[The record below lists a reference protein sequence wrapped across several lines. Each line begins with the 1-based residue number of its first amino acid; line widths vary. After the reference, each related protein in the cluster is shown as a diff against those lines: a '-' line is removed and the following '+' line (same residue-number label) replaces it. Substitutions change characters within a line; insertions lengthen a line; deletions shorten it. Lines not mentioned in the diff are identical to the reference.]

1 VNNFIRHIVASMISL
16 VIIILL
22 KDWDWIPEN
31 HTKPITN
38 WIFYYNLGITF
49 INTLISLSIVVYVWM
64 GITKRFKKLH
74 NYLIKSFFPP
84 FVSTFFIAVFILFMQ
99 FLWKW
104 VDELVGKGL
113 EIDVILKF
121 IFYSAARL
129 VPLSLPIAVLIAS
142 LMTIGN
148 LGEKYELSAIKS
160 AGISLRKILN
170 PLLLFSVIIALF
182 SYFYSDNFIPYANLK
197 NGTLLY
203 DIQKK
208 KPTINIREGE
218 FYNGL
223 DGYSIKVKRKDSE
236 TNKLYNILIYDH
248 SSKNSN
254 DKVIVAD
261 SGEMKLSENEKFLEL
276 TLYNGS
282 SYIEVYNNKRNQKF
296 PHQQINFEK
305 DLIRFDLATFGFE
318 RTDENIY
325 KGHYSMM
332 SSNQLSSSIDSLN
345 IKYTNRKEH
354 FKNNIIDKFHLNK
367 FNKNKDSTSEIIN
380 YRSEIEVY
388 DYAVNK
394 VRSMKALLKS
404 NTDDLNYRKTIIV
417 RHKIEWHRKLS
428 LAFACIILF
437 IIGSSLGAIIRK
449 GGFGIPIL
457 VSILFFVIY
466 HVINTYGEKQAK
478 ELLMDPT
485 IGMWLANLIFL
496 PISLF
501 LLYKATTDSSI
512 LDLSYYKNPIINLIY
527 GKKSNKSN

>member
-1 VNNFIRHIVASMISL
+1 
-16 VIIILL
+16 
-22 KDWDWIPEN
+22 
-31 HTKPITN
+31 
-38 WIFYYNLGITF
+38 
-49 INTLISLSIVVYVWM
+49 
-64 GITKRFKKLH
+64 
-74 NYLIKSFFPP
+74 
-84 FVSTFFIAVFILFMQ
+84 MQ

-113 EIDVILKF
+113 DIDIILKF
-121 IFYSAARL
+121 IFYAAARF
-129 VPLSLPIAVLIAS
+129 VPLALPIAILIAS

-148 LGEKYELSAIKS
+148 LGERYELSAIKS
-160 AGISLRKILN
+160 AGISLRKTLK
-170 PLLLFSVIIALF
+170 PLFFISFLIAMF

-223 DGYSIKVKRKDSE
+223 DGFSIKIEKKDSE

-282 SYIEVYNNKRNQKF
+282 SYIEVYNNERNRKFAHQK
-296 PHQQINFEK
+296 INFEK
-305 DLIRFDLATFGFE
+305 DLMRFDLETFGFK
-318 RTDENIY
+318 RTDESIY

-332 SSNQLSSSIDSLN
+332 SSKQLLSSIDSLN
-345 IKYTNRKEH
+345 SKYSQRKEH
-354 FKNNIIDKFHLNK
+354 FKSNIIDKFHFNK
-367 FNKNKDSTSEIIN
+367 FKEIKDTSSKLSNNKSK
-380 YRSEIEVY
+380 IEVY
-388 DYAVNK
+388 DYAINK
-394 VRSMKALLKS
+394 VRSMKSLLKS
-404 NTDDLNYRKTIIV
+404 NADDLNYRKTIIV
-417 RHKIEWHRKLS
+417 RHKIEFHRKLS

-437 IIGSSLGAIIRK
+437 IIGASLGAIIRK

-457 VSILFFVIY
+457 VSILFFILY

-478 ELLMDPT
+478 ELMMDPI

-501 LLYKATTDSSI
+501 LLYKATSDSSI
-512 LDLSYYKNPIINLIY
+512 MDFSYYKNPIIKLIY